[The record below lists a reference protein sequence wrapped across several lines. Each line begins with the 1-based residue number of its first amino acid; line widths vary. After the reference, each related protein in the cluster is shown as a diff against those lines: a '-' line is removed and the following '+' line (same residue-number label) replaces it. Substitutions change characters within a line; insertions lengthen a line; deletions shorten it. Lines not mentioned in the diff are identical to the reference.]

1 MAGRTKSG
9 RVSAGLILYRQGP
22 KGIEVLIAHMGGP
35 LWAKKE
41 RGWSIPKGEID
52 PGEEPL
58 ETARREFVEEV
69 GIEPPTGTPIELGE
83 IIQKSGKKVI
93 AWGLEGDLDPADQA
107 SITCEIQWPP
117 RSGKTMVIPEV
128 DRVEWM
134 SPAKAKKRVIEGQ
147 MPLFDRL
154 VEIVG

>member
-1 MAGRTKSG
+1 MAGKKKAG

-69 GIEPPTGTPIELGE
+69 GIEPPSGTPIELGE

-93 AWGLEGDLDPADQA
+93 AWALEGDLDPADQV
-107 SITCEIQWPP
+107 SVTCEIQWPP
-117 RSGKTMVIPEV
+117 RSGQTMVIPEV

-134 SPAKAKKRVIEGQ
+134 SPRKAKKRVIEGQ
-147 MPLFDRL
+147 MALFDRL